1 MTTARIDA
9 LGVTQVP
16 SAADT
21 SQIAD
26 ETICPPKAAHVDKPH
41 FVLSILD
48 VHSNLRD
55 RWYGTPATLH
65 NAGRPHLDKDNDWI
79 CLLGS
84 NETQTEPTTKNDKR
98 QKRQEVDWLAK
109 RKIYSVIDQV

>member
-1 MTTARIDA
+1 MDA
-9 LGVTQVP
+9 PGVTQVP
-16 SAADT
+16 SDADT

-41 FVLSILD
+41 FVLSVLD

-55 RWYGTPATLH
+55 PRYGTPATLH
-65 NAGRPHLDKDNDWI
+65 NARQPHLDKDNDWI